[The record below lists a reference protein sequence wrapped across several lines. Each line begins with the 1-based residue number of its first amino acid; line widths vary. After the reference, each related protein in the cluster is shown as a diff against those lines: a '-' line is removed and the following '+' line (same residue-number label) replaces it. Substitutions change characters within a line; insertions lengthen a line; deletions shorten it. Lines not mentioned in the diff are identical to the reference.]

1 MCVNESKM
9 LPTLVNSDP
18 VGIIVAEGAD
28 GDDEEGEVANDGC
41 SKVGGLE
48 LSSDVGDDVDD
59 MIASYFKCGSYDE
72 AAIMSLVAFSLSTQ
86 GIRLTLG
93 RELNCVIS
101 KTNQKNNESL
111 SAIDVYI
118 NILEFA

>member
-9 LPTLVNSDP
+9 LPTLVNNDP
-18 VGIIVAEGAD
+18 VGIMVAEGAEGAE
-28 GDDEEGEVANDGC
+28 GDDVEGEVANDGC

-86 GIRLTLG
+86 GICLTLG
-93 RELNCVIS
+93 MELNFREPT
-101 KTNQKNNESL
+101 KGTTNASL
-111 SAIDVYI
+111 QSLYI
-118 NILEFA
+118 